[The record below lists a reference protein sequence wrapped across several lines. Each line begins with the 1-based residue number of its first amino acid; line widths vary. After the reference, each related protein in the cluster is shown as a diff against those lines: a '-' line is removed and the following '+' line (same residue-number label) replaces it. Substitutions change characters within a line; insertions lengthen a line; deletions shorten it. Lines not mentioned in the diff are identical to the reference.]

1 MKVYIGKFINYVGP
15 YQIADILKY
24 VGVSNDKCRKIGEFL
39 ADKTPLDKICNYI
52 YEKNKRKVKIKIH
65 DYDTWNMNDTMA
77 MIILPMLIQFK
88 QNSQGAP
95 FVDDEDVP
103 EEIRSTNAPPKENDY
118 DTDEFHSDRWNWVID
133 ELIWTFEQLHPDTDW
148 EEQYWI
154 TKPKI
159 DLKKHPEDEGKQL
172 TSIRWKVK
180 GELDKEGYMKHN
192 ERINNGLRL
201 FGKYYRGLWD

>member
-1 MKVYIGKFINYVGP
+1 MKIYIGPFKNWIGP
-15 YQIADILKY
+15 YQIADLLKY
-24 VGVSNDKCRKIGEFL
+24 VGVSERKCYKIGEFL

-118 DTDEFHSDRWNWVID
+118 DTDDFHFDRWNWVLD
-133 ELIWTFEQLHPDTDW
+133 ERIWTFEQLHPDTDW

-154 TKPKI
+154 VSPEI
-159 DLKKHPEDEGKQL
+159 DFKKQSDDTE
-172 TSIRWKVK
+172 KVEFK
-180 GELDKEGYMKHN
+180 RGQHDQEGYKKHN